1 MMHKILDYYSD
12 THLSALSS
20 IELGCVKLQTVSEQ
34 QKPALDPTE
43 SNQIGQSTSNA
54 EQKQDQTL
62 LDLKDDLSLNRFECR
77 GCGYVYDP
85 KEGLRKYQISPGTS
99 FLDIDQTKFRC
110 PVCRAGYS
118 AYKDIGAKFKPSDGF
133 EENVVYGFGF
143 NTLPPGQKNVLIFGG
158 LAFAAACF
166 LSLYSLH

>member
-1 MMHKILDYYSD
+1 MSD
-12 THLSALSS
+12 
-20 IELGCVKLQTVSEQ
+20 EL
-34 QKPALDPTE
+34 KPALDQTE
-43 SNQIGQSTSNA
+43 ANKIGQSPINA
-54 EQKQDQTL
+54 EKTSDHEVT
-62 LDLKDDLSLNRFECR
+62 DLKEDLSLNRFECTD
-77 GCGYVYDP
+77 CGYVYDP
-85 KEGLRKYQISPGTS
+85 KEGLKKYKISPGTS

-110 PVCRAGYS
+110 PVCRSKYS

>member
-1 MMHKILDYYSD
+1 
-12 THLSALSS
+12 
-20 IELGCVKLQTVSEQ
+20 VKLQTVRDE
-34 QKPALDPTE
+34 QKPALDETNANE
-43 SNQIGQSTSNA
+43 SGNSPIDA
-54 EQKQDQTL
+54 EKK
-62 LDLKDDLSLNRFECR
+62 LDLKLQDLEEDLSQNRFECR

-85 KEGLRKYQISPGTS
+85 KEGLKKYQIAAGTS
-99 FLDIDQTKFRC
+99 FLDIDKERFRC
-110 PVCRAGYS
+110 PVCRARYA
-118 AYKDIGAKFKPSDGF
+118 AYKDIGAKFEPSDGM

>member
-1 MMHKILDYYSD
+1 M
-12 THLSALSS
+12 
-20 IELGCVKLQTVSEQ
+20 KLQTVRDE
-34 QKPALDPTE
+34 QKPAIDQGKAQ
-43 SNQIGQSTSNA
+43 SSGQIPSNA
-54 EQKQDQTL
+54 EQKSDQEL
-62 LDLKDDLSLNRFECR
+62 SVPEKDLSSNRFECR

-85 KEGLRKYQISPGTS
+85 KEGLKKYQIAAGTS
-99 FLDIDQTKFRC
+99 FLDIDKERFRC
-110 PVCRAGYS
+110 PVCRSRYA
-118 AYKDIGAKFKPSDGF
+118 AYKDIGVKFEPSDGM

>member
-1 MMHKILDYYSD
+1 M
-12 THLSALSS
+12 
-20 IELGCVKLQTVSEQ
+20 KLQTVSDE
-34 QKPALDPTE
+34 QKPALNPTE
-43 SNQIGQSTSNA
+43 TSKSGQSPIYA
-54 EQKQDQTL
+54 EEISKL
-62 LDLKDDLSLNRFECR
+62 SLKSSKEDLSLNRFECKE
-77 GCGYVYDP
+77 CGYIYDP
-85 KEGLRKYQISPGTS
+85 KEGLKKYKISPGTS
-99 FLDIDQTKFRC
+99 FLDIDQTTFRC
-110 PVCRAGYS
+110 PVCRAGFN